1 MSLNHQEQTMDF
13 QIIVLG
19 AGIVGVSTALHLQER
34 GMTVCLL
41 DRDEPGN
48 GTSHGN
54 AGLIERSSVVPYAF
68 PRDVMRL
75 LRYGLNQQ
83 PDVRYN
89 PLYVPRIAKWLLNYW
104 QHSAPGP
111 LQVAT
116 DAMLPLVER
125 SVSEH
130 DRLIAQAGLE
140 HLIEQRGWIDLYRDA
155 DALEAAQKDAKR
167 LSGYGLNFKLLNA
180 EQLHELEPQ
189 LSNNAVGGVH
199 WLDPKTVRDPG
210 ELVRGYADLFQ
221 RRGGTVVRGAANSL
235 QATAQ
240 GWQVSAG
247 DQLLQCEQAVI
258 ALGPQSGDLCKRF
271 GYNIPLVIKRGYHLH
286 FAPVEGHSLTHSIC
300 DSQGGYVLA
309 PMARGIRLTT
319 GIEFDHPDAPANEIQ
334 LQRAEALARK
344 LMPLGE
350 RLDAEPWLGKRP
362 CLPDMRP
369 VIGPASRHPGLW
381 FNFGH
386 AHHGLTL
393 GPVSGRL
400 LAQMITGEA
409 PFTRTAPYSADRFS

>member
-1 MSLNHQEQTMDF
+1 MSLNDQEQLMDF
-13 QIIVLG
+13 QIVVLG
-19 AGIVGVSTALHLQER
+19 AGIVGVCSALHLQER
-34 GMTVCLL
+34 GYKVCLL

-68 PRDVMRL
+68 PRDALRL
-75 LRYGLNQQ
+75 LRYGLNRQ

-89 PLYVPRIAKWLLNYW
+89 PLYVPRIAKWLFNYW

-130 DRLIAQAGLE
+130 DRLIQQAGLE
-140 HLIEQRGWIDLYRDA
+140 HLIEQRGWIDLYRDPSA
-155 DALEAAQKDAKR
+155 LAAAHLEAMALGRYK
-167 LSGYGLNFKLLNA
+167 LNFNLLNA
-180 EQLHELEPQ
+180 EQLRALEPQ
-189 LSNNAVGGVH
+189 VSRTAVGGVH

-210 ELVRGYADLFQ
+210 GLVRGYAALFQ
-221 RRGGTVVRGAANSL
+221 RRGGTFLRGEANSL
-235 QATAQ
+235 QASDN
-240 GWQVSAG
+240 GWQVNAG
-247 DQLLQCEQAVI
+247 TRVLRAEQVVI
-258 ALGPQSGDLCKRF
+258 ALGPQSAELCQRL
-271 GYNIPLVIKRGYHLH
+271 GYAIPLVVKRGYHLH
-286 FAPVEGHSLTHSIC
+286 FAQVAGQRLTHSIC

-319 GIEFDHPDAPANEIQ
+319 GIEFDHADAPANEIQ
-334 LQRAEALARK
+334 LQRAETLARK
-344 LMPLGE
+344 LIPLGP

-369 VIGPASRHPGLW
+369 VIGKASRHAGLW

-400 LAQMITGEA
+400 LAQMINGEA
-409 PFTRTAPYSADRFS
+409 PFTATAPYSADRFS